1 MSKQVSPTLIGSFFL
16 ASIGLA
22 IIAIIMF
29 GDGNY
34 FEKKHQFVLFFHEEN
49 NLNGLNV
56 GAPVKLEGVKIGE
69 VKEVALL
76 IDDKT
81 QEIVK
86 PVVIELNY
94 SSVITDDHHDQYDF
108 IPKEQK
114 GTEHKM
120 TVKNFIKK
128 GLKAQLKTQSLLTGL
143 LYIEFQFAPQDA
155 IVINGRNFRN
165 LLELPTTTNATED
178 LKRVAQSAVKKI
190 EKLPLGQIVEDLAV
204 NMHEIKVILTSQS
217 LKENRQGVNQSIKEM
232 EKLLVNLNE
241 NFTPLMLNLNGTMKD
256 TRVVVQEFSREI
268 KPVLSTLEK
277 TLNKATDLLSESQ
290 FAVRSFEE
298 LSSPEAPLWQALE
311 ALKDAAES
319 TKNLTDTLERNP
331 ESIIYGK
338 GDE

>member
-16 ASIGLA
+16 AALGLVV
-22 IIAIIMF
+22 IAILMF
-29 GDGNY
+29 GGGSY
-34 FEKKHQFVLFFHEEN
+34 FKKHHQFVLFFHTEN
-49 NLNGLNV
+49 NLNGLNE

-76 IDDKT
+76 LDEKT
-81 QEIVK
+81 LEVVK
-86 PVVIELNY
+86 PVVIELDY
-94 SSVITDDHHDQYDF
+94 SNIINDDDLDNNFESKDGDAH
-108 IPKEQK
+108 
-114 GTEHKM
+114 TES
-120 TVKNFIKK
+120 TKNFIKK

-143 LYIEFQFAPQDA
+143 LYIEFQFTPQDEVVMSG
-155 IVINGRNFRN
+155 INFRD
-165 LLELPTTTNATED
+165 LPELPTTTNATED
-178 LKRVAQSAVKKI
+178 LKREAQKVVDRI
-190 EKLPLGQIVEDLAV
+190 GKLPLEQIVEDLAV

-232 EKLLVNLNE
+232 EKLLVNLND

-268 KPVLSTLEK
+268 KPVLSSLEK
-277 TLNKATDLLSESQ
+277 TLNKATELLSESQ
-290 FAVRSFEE
+290 YAVRSFED

-311 ALKDAAES
+311 ALKEAAES

>member
-16 ASIGLA
+16 AAIGLV
-22 IIAIIMF
+22 IIAIMMF
-29 GDGNY
+29 GGGNY
-34 FEKKHQFVLFFHEEN
+34 FEKKDQFVLFFHEEN

-76 IDDKT
+76 FDDKT
-81 QEIVK
+81 LEVIK
-86 PVVIELNY
+86 PVVIELDYEN
-94 SSVITDDHHDQYDF
+94 ILNDETDEDF
-108 IPKEQK
+108 IPKVAGKDKE
-114 GTEHKM
+114 
-120 TVKNFIKK
+120 VSIKNLIEK
-128 GLKAQLKTQSLLTGL
+128 GLKAQLKSQSMLTGL
-143 LYIEFQFAPQDA
+143 LYIEFQFTPGDEV
-155 IVINGRNFRN
+155 VITGIKFRD
-165 LLELPTTTNATED
+165 LKELPTTTNATENI
-178 LKRVAQSAVKKI
+178 KREAQKVVDRI
-190 EKLPLGQIVEDLAV
+190 GKLPLEQIVEDLAV
-204 NMHEIKVILTSQS
+204 NMQEIKIILTSQS
-217 LKENRQGVNQSIKEM
+217 LKEDRQGVNQSIKEM
-232 EKLLVNLNE
+232 EKLLTNLNE

-268 KPVLSTLEK
+268 KPVLSSLEK

>member
-16 ASIGLA
+16 AALGLVIVA
-22 IIAIIMF
+22 ILMF
-29 GDGNY
+29 GSGNY
-34 FEKKHQFVLFFHEEN
+34 FEKKHQFVLFFHGEN
-49 NLNGLNV
+49 NLNGLNI

-76 IDDKT
+76 LDDKT
-81 QEIVK
+81 LEIIK

-94 SSVITDDHHDQYDF
+94 ASVISDDHNDQYDF
-108 IPKEQK
+108 EPKD
-114 GTEHKM
+114 GAEHKKS
-120 TVKNFIKK
+120 VKNFIEK

-143 LYIEFQFAPQDA
+143 LYIEFQFTPQDE
-155 IVINGRNFRN
+155 VVMNGRNFRN

-178 LKRVAQSAVKKI
+178 LKRQAQVVVEKI
-190 EKLPLGQIVEDLAV
+190 EKLPLEQIVEDLAV

-232 EKLLVNLNE
+232 EKLLVNLND

-268 KPVLSTLEK
+268 KPVLSSLEK
-277 TLNKATDLLSESQ
+277 TLNKATELLSESQ
-290 FAVRSFEE
+290 YAVRSFED

-311 ALKDAAES
+311 ALKEAAES

>member
-16 ASIGLA
+16 AALGLVILA
-22 IIAIIMF
+22 ILMF
-29 GDGNY
+29 GGSNY

-49 NLNGLNV
+49 NLNGLNI

-76 IDDKT
+76 LDENT
-81 QEIVK
+81 LEIVK

-94 SSVITDDHHDQYDF
+94 STVISDDDLDDDF
-108 IPKEQK
+108 VPKE
-114 GTEHKM
+114 GIEHKNS
-120 TVKNFIKK
+120 VKNFIEK
-128 GLKAQLKTQSLLTGL
+128 GLKAQLKSQSMLTGL
-143 LYIEFQFAPQDA
+143 LYIEFQFTPQDE
-155 IVINGRNFRN
+155 VMMSGRNFRN
-165 LLELPTTTNATED
+165 LSELPTTTNATED
-178 LKRVAQSAVKKI
+178 IKRQAQAVVEKI
-190 EKLPLGQIVEDLAV
+190 EKLPLEEIVEDLAV
-204 NMHEIKVILTSQS
+204 NMHEVKVILTSQS

-232 EKLLVNLNE
+232 EKLLKNLND

-268 KPVLSTLEK
+268 KPVLSSLEK
-277 TLNKATDLLSESQ
+277 TLNKATELLSESQ
-290 FAVRSFEE
+290 YAVRSFED

-311 ALKDAAES
+311 ALKEAAES

>member
-16 ASIGLA
+16 AALGLV

-29 GDGNY
+29 GGGNY
-34 FEKKHQFVLFFHEEN
+34 FEKKDQFVLFFHAEN

-56 GAPVKLEGVKIGE
+56 GAPVKLEGVQIGE

-76 IDDKT
+76 FDDET
-81 QEIVK
+81 MEVIK
-86 PVVIELNY
+86 PVVIELDYKN
-94 SSVITDDHHDQYDF
+94 ILDNKTDKGFD
-108 IPKEQK
+108 PKSPGKEK
-114 GTEHKM
+114 E
-120 TVKNFIKK
+120 VSIKNLIKK
-128 GLKAQLKTQSLLTGL
+128 GLKAQLKTQSMLTGL
-143 LYIEFQFAPQDA
+143 LYIEFQFTPGDEVVMTG
-155 IVINGRNFRN
+155 IKFRK
-165 LLELPTTTNATED
+165 LKELPTTTNATED
-178 LKRVAQSAVKKI
+178 LKREAQKVVDRI
-190 EKLPLGQIVEDLAV
+190 GKLPLEKIVEDLAI

-217 LKENRQGVNQSIKEM
+217 LKEDRQGVNQSIKEM
-232 EKLLVNLNE
+232 EKLLTNLNE

-268 KPVLSTLEK
+268 KPVLSSLEK

>member
-16 ASIGLA
+16 AALGLV
-22 IIAIIMF
+22 IIAIMMF
-29 GDGNY
+29 GGGNY
-34 FEKKHQFVLFFHEEN
+34 FEKKDQFVLFFHAEN

-56 GAPVKLEGVKIGE
+56 GAPVKLEGVQIGE

-76 IDDKT
+76 FDDET
-81 QEIVK
+81 LEVIK
-86 PVVIELNY
+86 PVVIELDYKN
-94 SSVITDDHHDQYDF
+94 ILDDETNEGFD
-108 IPKEQK
+108 PKAPSKEK
-114 GTEHKM
+114 E
-120 TVKNFIKK
+120 VSIKNLIKK
-128 GLKAQLKTQSLLTGL
+128 GLKAQLKTQSMLTGL
-143 LYIEFQFAPQDA
+143 LYIEFQFTPQDET
-155 IVINGRNFRN
+155 VITGTKFRD
-165 LLELPTTTNATED
+165 LRELPTTTNATED
-178 LKRVAQSAVKKI
+178 LKREAQKVIDKI
-190 EKLPLGQIVEDLAV
+190 GKLPLEKIVEDLAV

-217 LKENRQGVNQSIKEM
+217 LKENRQGVNQSIKELG
-232 EKLLVNLNE
+232 KLLINLNE

-268 KPVLSTLEK
+268 KPVLSSLEK

-311 ALKDAAES
+311 ALKEAAES

>member
-16 ASIGLA
+16 AALGLVILA
-22 IIAIIMF
+22 ILMF
-29 GDGNY
+29 GGSNY

-49 NLNGLNV
+49 NLNGLNI

-76 IDDKT
+76 LDENT
-81 QEIVK
+81 LEIVK

-94 SSVITDDHHDQYDF
+94 STVISDDDLDDDF
-108 IPKEQK
+108 VPKE
-114 GTEHKM
+114 GIEHKNS
-120 TVKNFIKK
+120 VKNFIEK
-128 GLKAQLKTQSLLTGL
+128 GLKAQLKSQSMLTGL
-143 LYIEFQFAPQDA
+143 LYIEFQFTPQDE
-155 IVINGRNFRN
+155 VMMSGRNFRN
-165 LLELPTTTNATED
+165 LSELPTTTNATED
-178 LKRVAQSAVKKI
+178 IKRQAQAVVEKI
-190 EKLPLGQIVEDLAV
+190 EKLPLEEIVEDLAV
-204 NMHEIKVILTSQS
+204 NMHEVKVILTSQS
-217 LKENRQGVNQSIKEM
+217 LKENRQGVNRSIKEM
-232 EKLLVNLNE
+232 EKLLKNLND

-268 KPVLSTLEK
+268 KPVLSSLEK
-277 TLNKATDLLSESQ
+277 TLNKATELLSESQ
-290 FAVRSFEE
+290 YAVRSFED

-311 ALKDAAES
+311 ALKEAAES

>member
-1 MSKQVSPTLIGSFFL
+1 MSKQVSPTLICSFFL
-16 ASIGLA
+16 AALGLVV
-22 IIAIIMF
+22 IAILMF
-29 GDGNY
+29 GGGSY
-34 FEKKHQFVLFFHEEN
+34 FKKHHQFVLFFHTEN

-76 IDDKT
+76 LDEKT
-81 QEIVK
+81 LEVVK
-86 PVVIELNY
+86 PVVIELDY
-94 SSVITDDHHDQYDF
+94 SNIINDDDDADF
-108 IPKEQK
+108 QSKDGDAHNQS
-114 GTEHKM
+114 T
-120 TVKNFIKK
+120 KNFIKK

-143 LYIEFQFAPQDA
+143 LYIEFQFTPQDE
-155 IVINGRNFRN
+155 VVMSGKNFRN

-178 LKRVAQSAVKKI
+178 LKRQAQVVVEKI
-190 EKLPLGQIVEDLAV
+190 EKLPLEKIVEDLAV

-232 EKLLVNLNE
+232 EKLLINLND

-268 KPVLSTLEK
+268 KPVLSSLEK
-277 TLNKATDLLSESQ
+277 TLNKATELLSESQ
-290 FAVRSFEE
+290 YAVRSFEDF
-298 LSSPEAPLWQALE
+298 SSPEAPLWQALE
-311 ALKDAAES
+311 ALKEAAES

>member
-16 ASIGLA
+16 AALGLV
-22 IIAIIMF
+22 IIAIMMF
-29 GDGNY
+29 GGGNY
-34 FEKKHQFVLFFHEEN
+34 FDKKDQFVLFFHSEN

-56 GAPVKLEGVKIGE
+56 GAPVKLEGVQIGE
-69 VKEVALL
+69 VKEVVLL
-76 IDDKT
+76 FDENTLEVI
-81 QEIVK
+81 K
-86 PVVIELNY
+86 PVVIELDYKN
-94 SSVITDDHHDQYDF
+94 ILDDETDKDF
-108 IPKEQK
+108 NPKESGHEK
-114 GTEHKM
+114 EVS
-120 TVKNFIKK
+120 VKNLINK
-128 GLKAQLKTQSLLTGL
+128 GLKAQLKSQSMLTGL
-143 LYIEFQFAPQDA
+143 LYVEFQFTPQDEVVMTG
-155 IVINGRNFRN
+155 INFRN
-165 LLELPTTTNATED
+165 LKELPTTTNATED
-178 LKRVAQSAVKKI
+178 LKRETQKVVDRI
-190 EKLPLGQIVEDLAV
+190 GKLPLEQIVEDLAV

-232 EKLLVNLNE
+232 EKLLINLNE

-311 ALKDAAES
+311 ALKEAAES

>member
-16 ASIGLA
+16 AALGLVILA
-22 IIAIIMF
+22 ILMF
-29 GDGNY
+29 GGSNY

-49 NLNGLNV
+49 NLNGLNI

-76 IDDKT
+76 LDENT
-81 QEIVK
+81 LEIVK

-94 SSVITDDHHDQYDF
+94 STVISDDDLDDDF
-108 IPKEQK
+108 VPKE
-114 GTEHKM
+114 GIEHKNS
-120 TVKNFIKK
+120 VKNFIEK
-128 GLKAQLKTQSLLTGL
+128 GLKAQLKSQSMLTGL
-143 LYIEFQFAPQDA
+143 LYIEFQFTPQDE
-155 IVINGRNFRN
+155 VMMSGRNFRN
-165 LLELPTTTNATED
+165 LSELPTTTNATED
-178 LKRVAQSAVKKI
+178 IKRQAQAVVEKI
-190 EKLPLGQIVEDLAV
+190 EKLPLEEIVEDLAV
-204 NMHEIKVILTSQS
+204 NMHEVKVILTSQS

-232 EKLLVNLNE
+232 EKLLKNLND

-268 KPVLSTLEK
+268 KPVLSSLEK
-277 TLNKATDLLSESQ
+277 TLNKATELLSESQ
-290 FAVRSFEE
+290 YAVRSFED

-311 ALKDAAES
+311 ALKEAAES
-319 TKNLTDTLERNP
+319 NKNLTDTLERNP

>member
-16 ASIGLA
+16 AALGLV
-22 IIAIIMF
+22 IIAIMMF
-29 GDGNY
+29 GGGNY
-34 FEKKHQFVLFFHEEN
+34 FDKKDQFVLFFHSEN

-56 GAPVKLEGVKIGE
+56 GAPVKLEGVQIGE
-69 VKEVALL
+69 VKEVVLL
-76 IDDKT
+76 FDENTLEVI
-81 QEIVK
+81 K
-86 PVVIELNY
+86 PVVIELDYEN
-94 SSVITDDHHDQYDF
+94 ILDDETDKDF
-108 IPKEQK
+108 NPKESGHEK
-114 GTEHKM
+114 EVS
-120 TVKNFIKK
+120 VKNLIKK
-128 GLKAQLKTQSLLTGL
+128 GLKAQLKSQSMLTGL
-143 LYIEFQFAPQDA
+143 LYIEFQFTPQDEVVMTG
-155 IVINGRNFRN
+155 INFRN
-165 LLELPTTTNATED
+165 LKELPTTTNATED
-178 LKRVAQSAVKKI
+178 LKREAQKVVDRI
-190 EKLPLGQIVEDLAV
+190 GKLPLEQIVEDLAV

-232 EKLLVNLNE
+232 EKLLINLNE

-311 ALKDAAES
+311 ALKEAAES

>member
-16 ASIGLA
+16 AALGLV
-22 IIAIIMF
+22 IIAIMMF
-29 GDGNY
+29 GGGNY
-34 FEKKHQFVLFFHEEN
+34 FEKKDQFVLFFHAEN

-56 GAPVKLEGVKIGE
+56 GAPVKLEGVQIGE

-76 IDDKT
+76 FDDET
-81 QEIVK
+81 MEVIK
-86 PVVIELNY
+86 PVVIELDYKN
-94 SSVITDDHHDQYDF
+94 ILDDKTNEGFD
-108 IPKEQK
+108 PKAS
-114 GTEHKM
+114 GTEKE
-120 TVKNFIKK
+120 VSIKNLIKK
-128 GLKAQLKTQSLLTGL
+128 GLKAQLKTQSMLTGL
-143 LYIEFQFAPQDA
+143 LYIEFQFTPQDET
-155 IVINGRNFRN
+155 VITGIKFRN
-165 LLELPTTTNATED
+165 LKELPTTTNATED
-178 LKRVAQSAVKKI
+178 LKREAQKVVDRI
-190 EKLPLGQIVEDLAV
+190 GKLPLEQIVEDLAV

-217 LKENRQGVNQSIKEM
+217 LKEDRQGVNQSIKEM
-232 EKLLVNLNE
+232 EKLLTNLNE

-268 KPVLSTLEK
+268 KPVLSSLEK

>member
-16 ASIGLA
+16 AALGLV
-22 IIAIIMF
+22 IIAIMMF
-29 GDGNY
+29 GGGNY
-34 FEKKHQFVLFFHEEN
+34 FEKKDQFVLFFHAEN

-76 IDDKT
+76 FDEKT
-81 QEIVK
+81 LEIIK
-86 PVVIELNY
+86 PVVIELDYEN
-94 SSVITDDHHDQYDF
+94 ILDDETDEGFD
-108 IPKEQK
+108 PKVSGKEK
-114 GTEHKM
+114 ELS
-120 TVKNFIKK
+120 VKNLVNK
-128 GLKAQLKTQSLLTGL
+128 GLKAQLKSQSMLTGL
-143 LYIEFQFAPQDA
+143 LYIEFQFTPQDEVVMTG
-155 IVINGRNFRN
+155 IDFRK
-165 LLELPTTTNATED
+165 LKELPTTTNATED
-178 LKRVAQSAVKKI
+178 IKREAQKVVDRI
-190 EKLPLGQIVEDLAV
+190 GKLPLEEIVEDLAV

-232 EKLLVNLNE
+232 EKLLINLNE

-268 KPVLSTLEK
+268 KPVLNSLEK
-277 TLNKATDLLSESQ
+277 TLNTATDLLSESQ

-311 ALKDAAES
+311 ALKEAAES

>member
-16 ASIGLA
+16 AALGLVV
-22 IIAIIMF
+22 IAILMF
-29 GDGNY
+29 GGGSY
-34 FEKKHQFVLFFHEEN
+34 FQKHHEFVLFFHTEN

-76 IDDKT
+76 LDEKT
-81 QEIVK
+81 LEIVK
-86 PVVIELNY
+86 PVVIELDY
-94 SSVITDDHHDQYDF
+94 SNIINDDNDDTHDFKSKDGDAHNQS
-108 IPKEQK
+108 
-114 GTEHKM
+114 T
-120 TVKNFIKK
+120 KNFIKK

-143 LYIEFQFAPQDA
+143 LYIEFQFTPQDEVVMSG
-155 IVINGRNFRN
+155 INFRD
-165 LLELPTTTNATED
+165 LQELPTTTNATED
-178 LKRVAQSAVKKI
+178 LKREAQKVVNRI
-190 EKLPLGQIVEDLAV
+190 GKLPLEQIVEDLAV

-232 EKLLVNLNE
+232 EKLLINLNE

-268 KPVLSTLEK
+268 KPVLSSLEK
-277 TLNKATDLLSESQ
+277 TLNKATELLSESQ
-290 FAVRSFEE
+290 YAVRSFEDF
-298 LSSPEAPLWQALE
+298 SSPEAPLWQALE
-311 ALKDAAES
+311 ALKEAAES

>member
-16 ASIGLA
+16 AALGLVILA
-22 IIAIIMF
+22 ILMF
-29 GDGNY
+29 GGSNY

-49 NLNGLNV
+49 NLNGLNI

-76 IDDKT
+76 LDENT
-81 QEIVK
+81 LEIVK

-94 SSVITDDHHDQYDF
+94 STVISDDDLDDDF
-108 IPKEQK
+108 VPKE
-114 GTEHKM
+114 GIEHKNS
-120 TVKNFIKK
+120 VKNFIEK
-128 GLKAQLKTQSLLTGL
+128 GLKAQLKSQSMLTGL
-143 LYIEFQFAPQDA
+143 LYIEFQFTPQDE
-155 IVINGRNFRN
+155 VMMSGRNFRN
-165 LLELPTTTNATED
+165 LSELPTTTNATED
-178 LKRVAQSAVKKI
+178 IKRQAQAVVEKI
-190 EKLPLGQIVEDLAV
+190 EKLPLEEIVEDLAV
-204 NMHEIKVILTSQS
+204 NMNEVKVILTSQS

-232 EKLLVNLNE
+232 EKLLKNLND

-268 KPVLSTLEK
+268 KPVLSSLEK
-277 TLNKATDLLSESQ
+277 TLNKATELLSESQ
-290 FAVRSFEE
+290 YAVRSFED

-311 ALKDAAES
+311 ALKEAAES

>member
-16 ASIGLA
+16 AALGLV
-22 IIAIIMF
+22 IIAILMF
-29 GDGNY
+29 GGGS
-34 FEKKHQFVLFFHEEN
+34 FFKKHHHFVLFFHTEN

-76 IDDKT
+76 LDEKT
-81 QEIVK
+81 LEVVK
-86 PVVIELNY
+86 PVVIELDY
-94 SSVITDDHHDQYDF
+94 SNIINDDDDDTHDFVSKDGDAHN
-108 IPKEQK
+108 ES
-114 GTEHKM
+114 T
-120 TVKNFIKK
+120 KNFIKK

-143 LYIEFQFAPQDA
+143 LYIEFQFTPQDEVVMSG
-155 IVINGRNFRN
+155 INFRD
-165 LLELPTTTNATED
+165 LQELPTTTNATED
-178 LKRVAQSAVKKI
+178 LKREAQKVVNRI
-190 EKLPLGQIVEDLAV
+190 GKLPLEQIVEDLAV

-232 EKLLVNLNE
+232 EKLLINLNE

-268 KPVLSTLEK
+268 KPVLSSLEK
-277 TLNKATDLLSESQ
+277 TLNKATELLSESQ
-290 FAVRSFEE
+290 YAVRSFED

-311 ALKDAAES
+311 ALKEAAES

>member
-16 ASIGLA
+16 AALGLV
-22 IIAIIMF
+22 IIAIMMF
-29 GDGNY
+29 GGGNY
-34 FEKKHQFVLFFHEEN
+34 FDKKDQFVLFFHSEN

-56 GAPVKLEGVKIGE
+56 GAPVKLEGVQIGE
-69 VKEVALL
+69 VKEVVLL
-76 IDDKT
+76 FDEKT
-81 QEIVK
+81 LEVIK
-86 PVVIELNY
+86 PVVIELDYKN
-94 SSVITDDHHDQYDF
+94 ILDDETDNDF
-108 IPKEQK
+108 NPKESGHEK
-114 GTEHKM
+114 EVS
-120 TVKNFIKK
+120 VKNLIKK
-128 GLKAQLKTQSLLTGL
+128 GLKAQLKSQSMLTGL
-143 LYIEFQFAPQDA
+143 LYIEFQFTPQDEVVMTG
-155 IVINGRNFRN
+155 INFRN
-165 LLELPTTTNATED
+165 LKELPTTTNATED
-178 LKRVAQSAVKKI
+178 LKREAQKVVDRI
-190 EKLPLGQIVEDLAV
+190 GKLPLEQIVEDLAV

-232 EKLLVNLNE
+232 EKLLINLNE

-311 ALKDAAES
+311 ALKEAAES

>member
-16 ASIGLA
+16 AALGLV
-22 IIAIIMF
+22 IIAIMMF
-29 GDGNY
+29 GGGNY
-34 FEKKHQFVLFFHEEN
+34 FEKKDQFVLFFHEEN

-76 IDDKT
+76 FDEKT
-81 QEIVK
+81 LEIIK
-86 PVVIELNY
+86 PVVIELDYEN
-94 SSVITDDHHDQYDF
+94 ILDDKTDGDF
-108 IPKEQK
+108 DPKVVGK
-114 GTEHKM
+114 DKDLSI
-120 TVKNFIKK
+120 KNLIKK
-128 GLKAQLKTQSLLTGL
+128 GLKAQLKSQSMLTGL
-143 LYIEFQFAPQDA
+143 LYIEFQFTPGDE
-155 IVINGRNFRN
+155 IVITGRKFRD
-165 LLELPTTTNATED
+165 LKELPTTTNATED
-178 LKRVAQSAVKKI
+178 IKREAQKVVDRI
-190 EKLPLGQIVEDLAV
+190 GKLPLEQIVEDLAV
-204 NMHEIKVILTSQS
+204 NMQEIKIILTSQS
-217 LKENRQGVNQSIKEM
+217 LKEDRQGVNQSIKEM
-232 EKLLVNLNE
+232 QKLLTNLNE
-241 NFTPLMLNLNGTMKD
+241 NFTPFMLNLNGTMKD

-268 KPVLSTLEK
+268 KPVLSSLEK

>member
-1 MSKQVSPTLIGSFFL
+1 MSKQVSPALIGSFFL
-16 ASIGLA
+16 AALGLV
-22 IIAIIMF
+22 IIAIFMF
-29 GDGNY
+29 GGDS
-34 FEKKHQFVLFFHEEN
+34 FFKKHHQFVLFFHTEN

-56 GAPVKLEGVKIGE
+56 GAPVKLEGVQIGE

-76 IDDKT
+76 VDEKT
-81 QEIVK
+81 LEVVK
-86 PVVIELNY
+86 PVVIELDY
-94 SSVITDDHHDQYDF
+94 SNIINDDDDDTYDF
-108 IPKEQK
+108 ESKEGEAHNK
-114 GTEHKM
+114 STN
-120 TVKNFIKK
+120 NFIKK

-143 LYIEFQFAPQDA
+143 LYIEFQFTPQDKL
-155 IVINGRNFRN
+155 VMSGRNFRD
-165 LLELPTTTNATED
+165 LQELPTTTNATED
-178 LKRVAQSAVKKI
+178 LKREAQNVVNRI
-190 EKLPLGQIVEDLAV
+190 GELPLEKIVEDLAV

-232 EKLLVNLNE
+232 EKLLVNLND

-268 KPVLSTLEK
+268 KPVLSSLEK
-277 TLNKATDLLSESQ
+277 TLNKATELLSESQ
-290 FAVRSFEE
+290 YAVRSFED

-311 ALKDAAES
+311 ALKEAAES

>member
-16 ASIGLA
+16 AAIGLV
-22 IIAIIMF
+22 IIAILMF
-29 GDGNY
+29 GGGNY
-34 FEKKHQFVLFFHEEN
+34 FEKKHQFVLFFHGEN
-49 NLNGLNV
+49 NLNGLNI

-76 IDDKT
+76 LDDKT
-81 QEIVK
+81 LEIVK
-86 PVVIELNY
+86 PVVIELDY
-94 SSVITDDHHDQYDF
+94 ASVISDDHHDQYDF
-108 IPKEQK
+108 EPKE
-114 GTEHKM
+114 GIEHK
-120 TVKNFIKK
+120 TSVKNFIKK

-143 LYIEFQFAPQDA
+143 LYIEFQFTPQDE
-155 IVINGRNFRN
+155 VVMSGRNFRN
-165 LLELPTTTNATED
+165 LIELPTTTNASED
-178 LKRVAQSAVKKI
+178 IKRQAQAAIETI

-232 EKLLVNLNE
+232 EKLLVNLND

-268 KPVLSTLEK
+268 KPVLSSLEK
-277 TLNKATDLLSESQ
+277 TLNKATELLSESQ
-290 FAVRSFEE
+290 YAVRSFEDF
-298 LSSPEAPLWQALE
+298 SSPEAPLWQALE
-311 ALKDAAES
+311 ALKEAAES

>member
-16 ASIGLA
+16 AALGLV

-29 GDGNY
+29 GGGNY
-34 FEKKHQFVLFFHEEN
+34 FEKKDQFVLFFHAEN

-56 GAPVKLEGVKIGE
+56 GAPVKLEGVQIGE

-76 IDDKT
+76 FDEKT
-81 QEIVK
+81 LEIIK
-86 PVVIELNY
+86 PVVIELDYEN
-94 SSVITDDHHDQYDF
+94 ILNDETDEDF
-108 IPKEQK
+108 IPKVAGKDKE
-114 GTEHKM
+114 
-120 TVKNFIKK
+120 VSIKNLIKK
-128 GLKAQLKTQSLLTGL
+128 GLKAQLKTQSMLTGL
-143 LYIEFQFAPQDA
+143 LYIEFQFTPQDET
-155 IVINGRNFRN
+155 VITGIKFRN
-165 LLELPTTTNATED
+165 LKELPTTTNATED
-178 LKRVAQSAVKKI
+178 LKREAQKVVDRI
-190 EKLPLGQIVEDLAV
+190 GKLPLEQIVEDLAV

-217 LKENRQGVNQSIKEM
+217 LKEDRQGVNQSIKEM
-232 EKLLVNLNE
+232 EKLLTNLND

-268 KPVLSTLEK
+268 KPVLSSLEK

>member
-16 ASIGLA
+16 AALA
-22 IIAIIMF
+22 LVIIAVLMF
-29 GDGNY
+29 GGGNY
-34 FEKKHQFVLFFHEEN
+34 FEKKDQFVLFFHAEN

-76 IDDKT
+76 FDEKT
-81 QEIVK
+81 LEIIK
-86 PVVIELNY
+86 PVVIELDYEN
-94 SSVITDDHHDQYDF
+94 ILDDETDEDF
-108 IPKEQK
+108 DPKVAGKDKELS
-114 GTEHKM
+114 
-120 TVKNFIKK
+120 VKNLINK
-128 GLKAQLKTQSLLTGL
+128 GLKAQLKSQSMLTGL
-143 LYIEFQFAPQDA
+143 LYIEFQFTPQDEVVMTG
-155 IVINGRNFRN
+155 IDFRK
-165 LLELPTTTNATED
+165 LKELPTTTNATED
-178 LKRVAQSAVKKI
+178 IKREAQKVVDRI
-190 EKLPLGQIVEDLAV
+190 GKLPLEEIVEDLAV
-204 NMHEIKVILTSQS
+204 NMQEIKVILTSQS

-232 EKLLVNLNE
+232 EKLLINLNE

-268 KPVLSTLEK
+268 KPVLSSLEK
-277 TLNKATDLLSESQ
+277 TLNKATELLSESQ

>member
-16 ASIGLA
+16 AAIGLV
-22 IIAIIMF
+22 IIAIMMF
-29 GDGNY
+29 GGGNY
-34 FEKKHQFVLFFHEEN
+34 FEKKDQFVLFFHEEN

-76 IDDKT
+76 FDEKT
-81 QEIVK
+81 LEIIK
-86 PVVIELNY
+86 PVVIELDYEN
-94 SSVITDDHHDQYDF
+94 ILDDETDGDF
-108 IPKEQK
+108 DPKVVGK
-114 GTEHKM
+114 DKDLSI
-120 TVKNFIKK
+120 KNLIKK
-128 GLKAQLKTQSLLTGL
+128 GLKAQLKSQSMLTGL
-143 LYIEFQFAPQDA
+143 LYIEFQFTPGDE
-155 IVINGRNFRN
+155 IVITGRKFRD
-165 LLELPTTTNATED
+165 LKELPTTTNATED
-178 LKRVAQSAVKKI
+178 IKREAQKVVDRI
-190 EKLPLGQIVEDLAV
+190 GKLPLEQIVEDLAV
-204 NMHEIKVILTSQS
+204 NMQEIKIILTSQS
-217 LKENRQGVNQSIKEM
+217 LKEDRQGVNQSIKEM
-232 EKLLVNLNE
+232 QKLLTNLNE
-241 NFTPLMLNLNGTMKD
+241 NFTPFMLNLNGTMKD

-268 KPVLSTLEK
+268 KPVLSSLEK

>member
-1 MSKQVSPTLIGSFFL
+1 MSKQISPTLIGSFFL
-16 ASIGLA
+16 AALGLVIVA
-22 IIAIIMF
+22 ILMF
-29 GDGNY
+29 GSGNY
-34 FEKKHQFVLFFHEEN
+34 FEKKHQFVLFFHTEN

-76 IDDKT
+76 LDEKT
-81 QEIVK
+81 LEVVK
-86 PVVIELNY
+86 PVVIELDY
-94 SSVITDDHHDQYDF
+94 SNIINDDDDDTNDF
-108 IPKEQK
+108 ESKQGDAHNES
-114 GTEHKM
+114 T
-120 TVKNFIKK
+120 KNFIKK

-143 LYIEFQFAPQDA
+143 LYIEFQFTPQDE
-155 IVINGRNFRN
+155 IVMSGINFRD
-165 LLELPTTTNATED
+165 LQELPTTTNATED
-178 LKRVAQSAVKKI
+178 LKREAQKVVNRI
-190 EKLPLGQIVEDLAV
+190 GKLPFEQIVEDLAV

-232 EKLLVNLNE
+232 EKLLVNLND

-268 KPVLSTLEK
+268 KPVLSSLEK
-277 TLNKATDLLSESQ
+277 TLNKATELLSESQ
-290 FAVRSFEE
+290 YAVRSFED

-311 ALKDAAES
+311 ALKEAAES

-338 GDE
+338 CDE